1 MAVYSRINTFLI
13 DILPRVVEYHDMVD
27 RLTDAQRRI
36 VRVVERMERA
46 GEPAFVP
53 DLVQSLG
60 LAAESSITPTL
71 RLLEKHGVLS
81 MHGGGSRGR
90 SRVVRLTPRARY
102 GVGLGGLP
110 LLGTIPAGPLSEALA
125 EPESVLEDHALLS
138 YREGDFLLRVKGD
151 SMIGDGILNGDKVL
165 LRPGVAAHS
174 GEIAAVLVGD
184 AHEATLKRVYFKP
197 GIQHVIL
204 RASNPAYADLEVPAE
219 DATIA
224 GVFRGLIRDAA

>member
-1 MAVYSRINTFLI
+1 
-13 DILPRVVEYHDMVD
+13 MVD

-71 RLLEKHGVLS
+71 RLLEKSGVLS
-81 MHGGGSRGR
+81 VHGGGSRGR
-90 SRVVRLTPRARY
+90 SRVVRLTARARY
-102 GVGLGGLP
+102 GMGLGGLP
-110 LLGTIPAGPLSEALA
+110 LLGSIPAGPLSEALA
-125 EPESVLEDHALLS
+125 EPETILENHALLA
-138 YREGDFLLRVKGD
+138 YREGDFLLRVRGD
-151 SMIGDGILNGDKVL
+151 SMTGDGILDGDKVL

-184 AHEATLKRVYFKP
+184 AHEATLKRIFFTP
-197 GIQHVIL
+197 NGPSITL
-204 RASNPAYADLEVPAE
+204 RASHSAYPDREVPAE
-219 DATIA
+219 DVKVA
-224 GVFRGLIRDAA
+224 GVFRGLVRDA

>member
-1 MAVYSRINTFLI
+1 
-13 DILPRVVEYHDMVD
+13 MVD

-90 SRVVRLTPRARY
+90 SRVVRLTARARY

-125 EPESVLEDHALLS
+125 DPEDVVEDHALLS
-138 YREGDFLLRVKGD
+138 YREGDFLLRVRGD

-174 GEIAAVLVGD
+174 GEIAAVMVGD
-184 AHEATLKRVYFKP
+184 AHEATLKRIFFEP
-197 GIQHVIL
+197 GNQNVIL
-204 RASNPAYADLEVPAE
+204 RASNPAYAEIQVPVE
-219 DATIA
+219 EATIA
-224 GVFRGLIRDAA
+224 GVFRGLVRDAA